1 MDSESADVFSKC
13 SKISIV
19 FTKLVI
25 VLPVSKQKMNVSKW
39 QRFKEISVTLFVRY
53 AYPSF
58 CYILSSSLCLTTLA
72 KTMIIYRIVP
82 WGLSLK
88 VLQVSDPQFLYP
100 QLSTFTIAT
109 SSLGIQYKTRNT
121 FIQFEINLC
130 SLRLFSLTK
139 SDSLLSI
146 FFEAAKECISSY

>member
-53 AYPSF
+53 AYLSF

-88 VLQVSDPQFLYP
+88 VL
-100 QLSTFTIAT
+100 
-109 SSLGIQYKTRNT
+109 
-121 FIQFEINLC
+121 
-130 SLRLFSLTK
+130 
-139 SDSLLSI
+139 
-146 FFEAAKECISSY
+146 